1 MKINVV
7 RIFVWIIIIHPI
19 CLIPEKIITM
29 ICLVM
34 TVIIKDPIN
43 RLRNLI
49 KAFVII
55 NIVVNQRGA
64 SFCQV
69 IIMNK
74 PVVLSCLNTLGSQ
87 KWKGAAPSFIKR
99 PIKINKHIVTF
110 DSVTIDLL
118 KIIIDPTLWT
128 IKYIIAGFF
137 LFSSFINVGTKFIR
151 LSSKP
156 SQTKGQ
162 ELIDMAAIDPSN
174 TPAAIYFNENKVY

>member
-1 MKINVV
+1 
-7 RIFVWIIIIHPI
+7 
-19 CLIPEKIITM
+19 M
-29 ICLVM
+29 IGLVM
-34 TVIIKDPIN
+34 TVIIKEPTK
-43 RLRNLI
+43 RLRKLI
-49 KAFVII
+49 KVFVII
-55 NIVVNQRGA
+55 SIIATQRGA

-69 IIMNK
+69 MMMYK
-74 PVVLSCLNTLGSQ
+74 PGVFSCVKTLGSQ

-99 PIKINKHIVTF
+99 PIKMNNHRATF

-118 KIIIDPTLWT
+118 KITIEPTLWT

-162 ELIDMAAIDPSN
+162 ELIDIAAIDPRN
-174 TPAAIYFNENKVY
+174 TPAVIYFNENKVY